1 VVSGLGDP
9 AAVGVAA
16 DDLRRASAIAERAD
30 ALVRGLK
37 PELWR
42 GAAAEAFTSAATATL
57 PRTRGLADS
66 LLAASGTLTRY
77 AAAQREALSSSDEAQ
92 SDFDRA
98 TQDLRG
104 NPLDVLAAATLVQ
117 SRVAAFGA
125 VGRLQQAASVAA
137 GELRAHVGEE
147 GDGQPWWDPFGWFTE
162 SEGPDERVDE
172 SILDDDAFDPDDVAQ
187 GSIGDC
193 FMLSSIGS
201 LLSSDAGDE
210 FIRDNVR
217 WDSEKEGFWVTLYS
231 DGEPHEVFV
240 DHVYGDGARQ
250 EDWDW
255 LIFSGDK
262 PSIAALYE
270 AAISKEHGYGY
281 LDGGVPA
288 DAMEMITGGTV
299 DVVENSD
306 YSGLDSAQVDD
317 LRDVL
322 DDGGQVVISSPR
334 SGDSQITVT
343 DADGETREIEVV
355 NTHSYVVT
363 RIDADGSVWMQNPWG
378 PGNSA
383 DGGGEF
389 RVSSDDVADL
399 FWRATTTN
407 VAG

>member
-1 VVSGLGDP
+1 VSGLGDP
-9 AAVGVAA
+9 AAVGGAA
-16 DDLRRASAIAERAD
+16 DDLRRASASVERAD
-30 ALVRGLK
+30 ALVRGIK

-57 PRTRGLADS
+57 PKTRDLADS

-77 AAAQREALSSSDEAQ
+77 AAAQHEALSSSDEAQ
-92 SDFDRA
+92 SDFDQA
-98 TQDLRG
+98 TQALRG
-104 NPLDVLAAATLVQ
+104 NPLDALAAAKLVR
-117 SRVAAFGA
+117 SRVAAFSA
-125 VGRLQQAASVAA
+125 VGRLQQAASAA
-137 GELRAHVGEE
+137 AAELRAHVGEE

-162 SEGPDERVDE
+162 SEGPDERVSE
-172 SILDDDAFDPDDVAQ
+172 SIFDDDAFDPDDVGQ

-201 LLSSDAGDE
+201 LLSSDVGDE

-231 DGEPHEVFV
+231 DGEPQEVFV
-240 DHVYGDGARQ
+240 DHVYSHGARQ
-250 EDWDW
+250 EGWDW
-255 LIFSGDK
+255 LIFNGDK

-270 AAISKEHGYGY
+270 AAISQEHGYGY

-288 DAMEMITGGTV
+288 DAMEMITGQTV
-299 DVVENSD
+299 DVIENSD
-306 YSGLDSAQVDD
+306 YSGLDSSQVDD

-322 DDGGQVVISSPR
+322 DEGGQVVISSPR
-334 SGDSQITVT
+334 SGDNQITVT
-343 DADGETREIEVV
+343 APDGDTREIEVV

-378 PGNSA
+378 PGNGA

-389 RVSSDDVADL
+389 QVSPGDVENL

>member
-1 VVSGLGDP
+1 MVTGLGDP
-9 AAVGVAA
+9 GAVGTAA
-16 DDLRRASAIAERAD
+16 DDLRRASASAERAD
-30 ALVRGLK
+30 AIVRGIK
-37 PELWR
+37 PEVWR
-42 GAAAEAFTSAATATL
+42 GAAAEAFGTAATATL
-57 PRTRGLADS
+57 PRTRNLADS

-77 AAAQREALSSSDEAQ
+77 AAVQHEALSSSDGAQ
-92 SDFDRA
+92 ADFDKASR
-98 TQDLRG
+98 DLRD

-117 SRVAAFGA
+117 SRLAAFGA
-125 VGRLQQAASVAA
+125 VGRLQQAASIAA
-137 GELRAHVGEE
+137 AELRAHVGEE

-162 SEGPDERVDE
+162 SEGPDERVSE

-217 WDSEKEGFWVTLYS
+217 WDAEKGGFWVTLYS
-231 DGEPHEVFV
+231 NGEPQEVFV
-240 DHVYGDGARQ
+240 DHVYSDGARQ

-270 AAISKEHGYGY
+270 AAISQEHGYGY

-288 DAMEMITGGTV
+288 DAMEMITGRTV
-299 DVVENSD
+299 DVVENSN
-306 YSGLDSAQVDD
+306 YSGLDSEQVDG

-334 SGDSQITVT
+334 SGDNQITVT
-343 DADGETREIEVV
+343 APDGGTREIDLV

-389 RVSSDDVADL
+389 QVSPDDVADH

-407 VAG
+407 VGG